1 MGTTNST
8 ARGPGL
14 DTLRDGLAPHQ
25 AAQDAHADEQNTPP
39 AEQEESTVSVDSSC
53 SAELDSQPEPVE
65 AEEAVV
71 APPVIAAGA
80 LTASLRALG
89 DLPEATGWRKLLR
102 LGPSK
107 TQLQAAE
114 RKARLLVGFPGS
126 VSITAVSVKG
136 GAGKTPTMRGV
147 MAALANAR
155 GGGVGMVDMN
165 ELRGTALLRSVVS
178 HDRHIGDLLG
188 NIEYLLGRHAQISE
202 LEWCMSGQP
211 DSSEWVLASDP
222 ETTAAIS
229 WDDFTKL
236 HTVLKRFYSIVG
248 FDTGNAELSV
258 SWRASVRAADA
269 YVVPMKWRADH
280 VEPAVKMLETMLERD
295 TSVQTRTIIVG
306 TNNVGESDPLA
317 RQLAK
322 EHFTRLGLPIQE
334 IPIDPGLNQQVIRWN
349 SLKPATQV
357 AFEELAAEL
366 LVKATTTAQQKGT
379 DR

>member
-1 MGTTNST
+1 MGTMNS

-14 DTLRDGLAPHQ
+14 DTLRGGLAPHQ
-25 AAQDAHADEQNTPP
+25 AAQDAHANEQNTPP
-39 AEQEESTVSVDSSC
+39 VEQTGATET
-53 SAELDSQPEPVE
+53 ATELGPQPE
-65 AEEAVV
+65 AVATEVDV
-71 APPVIAAGA
+71 APPVFAGA
-80 LTASLRALG
+80 LSASLRALG

-126 VSITAVSVKG
+126 VSITGVSVKG

-202 LEWCMSGQP
+202 LEWCMNRQP

-222 ETTAAIS
+222 ETTAAIT
-229 WDDFTKL
+229 WENFTKL

-258 SWRASVRAADA
+258 SWRASVQAADA
-269 YVVPMKWRADH
+269 FVVPMKWRADH
-280 VEPAVKMLETMLERD
+280 VEPAVKMLETMMERD
-295 TSVQTRTIIVG
+295 ASVQTRTIIVG
-306 TNNVGESDPLA
+306 TNNVGEIDPLA

-322 EHFTRLGLPIQE
+322 EHFNRMGLPIQE

-349 SLKPATQV
+349 SLKPVTQV
-357 AFEELAAEL
+357 AFEELAAGL
-366 LVKATTTAQQKGT
+366 LGKAITTAQQKGA
-379 DR
+379 DQ